1 MRAKMAETGVDF
13 CLDVHG
19 DEALPV
25 NFIAGYEGIPDLATD
40 HLALL
45 DDYRAEL
52 ATQSP
57 DFQTARGYP
66 KAAAG
71 KADLRI
77 CTSYLA
83 DRFRC
88 LSMTLEMPFKDHDPR
103 PDAAQGWSPARARRL
118 AGEVLDVTYRLRG
131 RLGRF
136 ERSGQ

>member
-1 MRAKMAETGVDF
+1 M
-13 CLDVHG
+13 
-19 DEALPV
+19 
-25 NFIAGYEGIPDLATD
+25 
-40 HLALL
+40 ALL

-52 ATQSP
+52 AAQSP

-118 AGEVLDVTYRLRG
+118 AGDVLDVTYRLRG